1 MWPPGS
7 NKFEVSPVLRSD
19 TVVVHLMDS
28 DVYSRDA
35 HVGTVEVRVEDLGY
49 DLVEG
54 TWELVLEKGGKKRLK
69 YARSQAA
76 PTVTLQMQWI
86 PFA

>member
-1 MWPPGS
+1 M
-7 NKFEVSPVLRSD
+7 LRTD

-35 HVGTVEVRVEDLGY
+35 HVGSVEVCVEDLGY
-49 DLVEG
+49 DLFEG
-54 TWELVLEKGGKKRLK
+54 TWELTLEKEGRKRLQYK
-69 YARSQAA
+69 TTEEP